1 MFLNDPARPSAGN
14 LPFGG
19 ALAHPNPRIRRIIGT
34 MAAQIEDPIGLAEIV
49 KSSGMTLRSMVRLF
63 GKELNTTPGQFY
75 LNLRLARAR
84 ELTVGGNRLI
94 AEVAALCGFSCGSA
108 LTRAH
113 KRVHGLGLSSCRTAN
128 PSRIRIQGRS

>member
-1 MFLNDPARPSAGN
+1 MFLNDPARPSAGD

-63 GKELNTTPGQFY
+63 GKELNTTHGQFY

-84 ELTVGGNRLI
+84 TYCWRQPVDCRSCCTVRFF
-94 AEVAALCGFSCGSA
+94 V
-108 LTRAH
+108 R
-113 KRVHGLGLSSCRTAN
+113 LGLDACSQAGPRARTE
-128 PSRIRIQGRS
+128 

>member
-1 MFLNDPARPSAGN
+1 
-14 LPFGG
+14 
-19 ALAHPNPRIRRIIGT
+19 

-84 ELTVGGNRLI
+84 ELTVGGNRSI

-113 KRVHGLGLSSCRTAN
+113 TRGHGLGLGSFTTAN
-128 PSRIRIQGRS
+128 PRRTRNQGR

>member
-1 MFLNDPARPSAGN
+1 
-14 LPFGG
+14 
-19 ALAHPNPRIRRIIGT
+19 

-84 ELTVGGNRLI
+84 AMRLDSRS
-94 AEVAALCGFSCGSA
+94 AVSAAAWRES
-108 LTRAH
+108 RRPRE
-113 KRVHGLGLSSCRTAN
+113 RVRVSSRFD
-128 PSRIRIQGRS
+128 Q